1 MTCGASS
8 TSCGMRA
15 LRACAGSAAV
25 VLATLA
31 ICGQG
36 PALAQVPGEPC
47 KPEVISSQKA
57 IDFGTAYAAA
67 EKRSRAWQPDVVV
80 VRLGNT
86 ILGPID
92 AEARSA
98 NWYMVWFSKTAK
110 KTIAVSI
117 ANGMV
122 ACSADDDAGRG
133 VPVLA
138 PDFYRDVK
146 QLLATAADKGGAA
159 LVAKGAQPLV
169 QLSVGPNSTGR
180 KGIWFVNYSVKGG
193 PSLQVMFDGATGKFE
208 QAIPG

>member
-1 MTCGASS
+1 VTRCAVSVS
-8 TSCGMRA
+8 RA
-15 LRACAGSAAV
+15 LGTCTGSVAV
-25 VLATLA
+25 VLAALA
-31 ICGQG
+31 ACLPA
-36 PALAQVPGEPC
+36 PALAQAQGAPC
-47 KPEVISSQKA
+47 KPEVLSSQKT

-67 EKRSRAWQPDVVV
+67 EKRARAWQPDVVV

-98 NWYMVWFSKTAK
+98 SWYMVWFSKTEK
-110 KTIAVSI
+110 QTIAVSI

-122 ACSADDDAGRG
+122 ACSADDDAGRA
-133 VPVLA
+133 VPVLK

-146 QLLATAADKGGAA
+146 QLLAAAADKGGAT
-159 LVAKGAQPLV
+159 LMAKGAQPMV
-169 QLSVGPNSTGR
+169 QLSAGPNSTGR